1 MCPKISPLSGTPSY
15 SRWRVL
21 VAYFQCFTFSLFEEE
36 VDSTALTVED
46 GGVPNTAKYAKAVE
60 LLHC

>member
-1 MCPKISPLSGTPSY
+1 VFFYFTLPL
-15 SRWRVL
+15 
-21 VAYFQCFTFSLFEEE
+21 EEE

-60 LLHC
+60 LLRC